1 MWLKYGVDKDGLL
14 VCIEDIPSGKTL
26 LNCPYCQVNLI
37 AKKGKVKEHHF
48 SHEEQT
54 CHPVAK
60 RDFPNLPLYDNFNIQ
75 LSAKGLKQLKLLWH
89 EYGAKNYP
97 ISFDL
102 IPSEL
107 IKAGML
113 RKNVY
118 LRPPGYEF
126 SEQGKIPVGTLE
138 LPLFNEVQ
146 EPLLLKKLQKLEL
159 AFEQARYKNAT
170 DLTYRH
176 IDLKLYRAQLKRILS
191 CTLYFLEVKT
201 DKENLYKIG
210 VTARPITQRVAE
222 IEIDLMVHYKSVA
235 IKVLGAWP
243 HQGNVE
249 LYFKH
254 RFHGFNYPIG
264 SLTEYFKFNAL
275 DAKAILIELQQM
287 LSKTLSDVEIDILED
302 NSNCLQVAV

>member
-26 LNCPYCQVNLI
+26 LNCPYCQGNLI

-60 RDFPNLPLYDNFNIQ
+60 RDFPKLPLYDNFNIQ

-126 SEQGKIPVGTLE
+126 SEQGKIPVGALE
-138 LPLFNEVQ
+138 LSFFNEVQ
-146 EPLLLKKLQKLEL
+146 EPLLLKKLRKLEL
-159 AFEQARYKNAT
+159 VFERAQFKKSPDLAYRLT
-170 DLTYRH
+170 DL
-176 IDLKLYRAQLKRILS
+176 KR
-191 CTLYFLEVKT
+191 Y
-201 DKENLYKIG
+201 
-210 VTARPITQRVAE
+210 
-222 IEIDLMVHYKSVA
+222 
-235 IKVLGAWP
+235 
-243 HQGNVE
+243 
-249 LYFKH
+249 
-254 RFHGFNYPIG
+254 
-264 SLTEYFKFNAL
+264 
-275 DAKAILIELQQM
+275 
-287 LSKTLSDVEIDILED
+287 
-302 NSNCLQVAV
+302 